1 MIGGA
6 TIHKLSQASP
16 LALHT
21 YPHTLTLTPTP
32 TPTHSQNGCKATAYD
47 VVAAWAIRWQGFTL
61 FLCRSSSG
69 DVSLEYGGNV
79 QATLFHIE
87 STASPTP
94 PASLTETPA
103 YMDGTPMDA
112 DTCDA
117 NSYLESSDMSDTPTE
132 WEQAFVPTA
141 ETGAPGTVILAAQC
155 AHSSNRAHIYH
166 PPAHPTQ
173 QQASAVS
180 LCRASTTTPRH
191 PHLRGQSP
199 PICGSTGVTLLSSH
213 PTAPRASSCATT
225 CPLQHGTT
233 QS

>member
-1 MIGGA
+1 MA
-6 TIHKLSQASP
+6 PLSTSQASP
-16 LALHT
+16 LATHT
-21 YPHTLTLTPTP
+21 PAHTPAH
-32 TPTHSQNGCKATAYD
+32 THTHTHTQLQNGCKATAYD

-155 AHSSNRAHIYH
+155 AHTTKRAHIYH
-166 PPAHPTQ
+166 PPPTPLN
-173 QQASAVS
+173 SKLP
-180 LCRASTTTPRH
+180 LCFCAGH
-191 PHLRGQSP
+191 QLPH
-199 PICGSTGVTLLSSH
+199 
-213 PTAPRASSCATT
+213 
-225 CPLQHGTT
+225 HGTRT
-233 QS
+233 

>member
-1 MIGGA
+1 MIGRA
-6 TIHKLSQASP
+6 TIHKPSLTACP
-16 LALHT
+16 THT
-21 YPHTLTLTPTP
+21 RTLTPTP

-94 PASLTETPA
+94 PASLTETPD

-141 ETGAPGTVILAAQC
+141 ETGAPGTGILAARC
-155 AHSSNRAHIYH
+155 AGCNPASSKRAHIYLH
-166 PPAHPTQ
+166 HPTPLN
-173 QQASAVS
+173 SKLP
-180 LCRASTTTPRH
+180 LCLCAGH
-191 PHLRGQSP
+191 QLPH
-199 PICGSTGVTLLSSH
+199 
-213 PTAPRASSCATT
+213 
-225 CPLQHGTT
+225 HGTRT
-233 QS
+233 